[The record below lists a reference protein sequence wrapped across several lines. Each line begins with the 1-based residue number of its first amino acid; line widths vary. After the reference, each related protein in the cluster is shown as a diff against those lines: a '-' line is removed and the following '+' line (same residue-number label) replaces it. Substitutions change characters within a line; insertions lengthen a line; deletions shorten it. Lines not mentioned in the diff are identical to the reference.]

1 MVNKYPIW
9 VKDHIREL
17 DFWFNELINDLNDE
31 LDLDNY
37 YFDEPIEQVD
47 NIIRNLK
54 VLTEGDK

>member
-54 VLTEGDK
+54 TLTEEE